1 MRSVL
6 KQGYGGPEVL
16 SVAEIPNPVPTGDQV
31 LVSVEAA
38 SLNTADLDHL
48 RGIPRAGRIATG
60 LRQPRSPRVG
70 LDVAGT
76 VQSVG
81 PEVRSL
87 RPGDEV
93 WADLFQYGHGAF
105 AEYVCLPEKAFTP
118 KPAGITFE
126 QAATAPHSG
135 LLALQALTARDPIR
149 DREVLING
157 AGGCVGPFAIQIAK
171 AMGATVTGVDHTDKL
186 EVMRSAGADRI
197 VDYTDEDVTRHRA
210 RYALI
215 VDVAATRS
223 PLRFLRALAPG
234 GRYVL
239 IARSVGGFI
248 RAATIDALVAR
259 MAGKGVGVFS
269 WAPSRSRDLET
280 LGRLIEKGEVR
291 PLVDR
296 RYSLAEVPEAFR
308 RLEAGSLRGKAV
320 VVPGGVHRV

>member
-1 MRSVL
+1 MKVVL

-16 SVAEIPNPVPTGDQV
+16 SVAEVPNPVPSGDQV
-31 LVSVEAA
+31 LVRVEAA

-81 PEVRSL
+81 PGVSGL
-87 RPGDEV
+87 RPGDGV

-105 AEYVCLPEKAFTP
+105 AEYVCLPEQAFTP
-118 KPAGITFE
+118 KPAGISFE

-135 LLALQALTARDPIR
+135 LLGLQALTAGGPIR
-149 DREVLING
+149 GGEVLING
-157 AGGCVGPFAIQIAK
+157 AGGCVGPFAIQIAQ

-186 EVMRSAGADRI
+186 DVIRRAGADRV

-210 RYALI
+210 RYDLV
-215 VDVAATRS
+215 VDIAATGS
-223 PLRFLRALAPG
+223 PLRFLRALTPG
-234 GRYVL
+234 GCYVL

-248 RAATIDALVAR
+248 RAATVGALVAR
-259 MAGKGVGVFS
+259 IAGKRVGVFN
-269 WAPSRSRDLET
+269 WAPSRSGDLET
-280 LGRLIEKGEVR
+280 LGHLIEKGKVR
-291 PLVDR
+291 PLIDR
-296 RYSLAEVPEAFR
+296 RYSLDGVPEAFR
-308 RLEAGSLRGKAV
+308 RLEGGSLCGKAV
-320 VVPGGVHRV
+320 VVPGESED